1 MKNLIIALFI
11 TVSTSIYAQDTEML
25 GFINQYRIF
34 NSKSALV
41 WSCDLAKV
49 SKTQTAIIIKQ
60 DSLSH
65 SHVTTEIATM
75 GSSLPSTND
84 EKIRFIGFLKS
95 VFDIDYIEPEN
106 DTDVVKYVK
115 LYAIYMFDQS
125 PKHKVILLGD
135 YKSIGFDIITTDIK
149 FKSNVIKI
157 GDKTIEYKNFV
168 SHYEVKFYVVMNFK
182 SV

>member
-1 MKNLIIALFI
+1 MKNLIIAIFI
-11 TVSTSIYAQDTEML
+11 TISTSIFAQDTEML
-25 GFINQYRIF
+25 GFINQYRSF
-34 NSKSALV
+34 NGKSVLV

-49 SKTQTAIIIKQ
+49 SKAQTAVIIKQ

-75 GSSLPSTND
+75 GTSLPSTSD
-84 EKIRFIGFLKS
+84 EKTKFTLFLKS
-95 VFDIDYIEPEN
+95 VFGIEYTEPKN

-125 PKHKVILLGD
+125 PKHKAILLGN
-135 YKSIGFDIITTDIK
+135 YKSIGFDVVTNNIK

-157 GDKTIEYKNFV
+157 GDKSVEYKNFV
-168 SHYEVKFYVVMNFK
+168 SHYEVKFCVVMNFK
-182 SV
+182 SE